1 MFIYRD
7 EMYKKNYTKE
17 LLTRKKF
24 QDWIKEVE
32 HIYEFLIEYEDG
44 KDQKIDYLDE
54 KNHLFVKA
62 VCYEINPADPD
73 GRVKHII
80 KQ

>member
-54 KNHLFVKA
+54 KNHLFVKFP
-62 VCYEINPADPD
+62 EFLTKQIS
-73 GRVKHII
+73 KH
-80 KQ
+80 